1 MAKRFQRFDAEISG
15 FAFIST
21 VLWDPKR
28 WNRPTLAS
36 IRQLDIF
43 EAGFQVSTFIEQVVD
58 DESQIE
64 VFPMHCS
71 RIMVWQFNTEL
82 LYPYPHEW
90 RSKNYP
96 GTIAA
101 SV

>member
-1 MAKRFQRFDAEISG
+1 MARLAENNRKVILQGPICNGSQVIGWHTDGMAKRFQRFDAEISG

-43 EAGFQVSTFIEQVVD
+43 EAGFQVSFTA
-58 DESQIE
+58 
-64 VFPMHCS
+64 
-71 RIMVWQFNTEL
+71 
-82 LYPYPHEW
+82 
-90 RSKNYP
+90 
-96 GTIAA
+96 TIVTLI